1 MRGEA
6 AHLNKPITE
15 RVPKKRGRAT
25 KGWHMAQAK
34 SGDTVKVHY
43 TGRLDDGTVF
53 DSSAD
58 RDPLQFTIGASQVI
72 AGFEQAATGMSLGE
86 SKTATFPADQAY
98 GPRDERMVMAV
109 SRDQLPPDLKVKV
122 NDQLQMRRP
131 DGRAQIVTVTAVSE
145 SDVTL
150 DGNHPLAG
158 QDLTFDIEL
167 VEIA

>member
-1 MRGEA
+1 
-6 AHLNKPITE
+6 
-15 RVPKKRGRAT
+15 
-25 KGWHMAQAK
+25 MAQAK

-53 DSSAD
+53 DSSTG

-72 AGFEQAATGMSLGE
+72 AGFEKAATGMSLGE

-98 GPRDERMVMAV
+98 GTRDERMVMAV

-122 NDQLQMRRP
+122 DDQLQMRRP

-167 VEIA
+167 VEIV